1 MHRKEERFCHGVF
14 ARLAPNASSDF
25 APVGGVH
32 GVCTGEGGALA
43 ETAEMKKAQA
53 DLEVKYKARNEEF
66 QKVQKEYQN
75 IQAQLS
81 LGDKLTQQ
89 AQNDLTLQ
97 AQRKQRDVQRVGE
110 DLQADVDRERND
122 ILTRTSQR
130 LKQVLDKMA
139 TEKGLDVIIDAAD
152 TVFFKPALDLTK
164 EATTAYDKAYP
175 VK

>member
-1 MHRKEERFCHGVF
+1 MVSLHGLRRMLVLTLPLLAASTVF
-14 ARLAPNASSDF
+14 AQVK
-25 APVGGVH
+25 VGIID
-32 GVCTGEGGALA
+32 TQGALA